1 MHQKFPQSSIVL
13 RVFALILACFFSAG
27 AAMAQEKATNV
38 EPPAQPQVTGTVG
51 TAGAGETNLPAT
63 DSTPRKT
70 RPEVPPAA
78 SAPVA
83 KSNDSK
89 ATASTPVTKS
99 NDSAAPS
106 ATSSVANPSSD
117 YKKSLAD
124 LQALYER
131 EVLKLEQKN
140 NQLKGLYL
148 DGIVARVDVEKSDK
162 DLADARARVED
173 ARNQIAEANK
183 PAPIVP
189 AASVHPLLSDTA
201 WSTGNNRVDTLVR
214 FYGNKYGVDP
224 YLIFC
229 LMHQESRFTSIA
241 TSPKGAQG
249 LMQLMPGTAAR
260 YGVTNPYDVAQSIMG
275 GTRYLKDLLQ
285 MFNGRIDLA
294 LAGYNAGE
302 YAVIKH
308 GYAVPPY
315 AETRNYVRLI
325 TARYAMKPAS

>member
-1 MHQKFPQSSIVL
+1 MHQKVRPSSIVL
-13 RVFALILACFFSAG
+13 RVFALILGCFLTAG
-27 AAMAQEKATNV
+27 AAMAQEKVANV
-38 EPPAQPQVTGTVG
+38 APAAQPQAISTVATPPSG
-51 TAGAGETNLPAT
+51 VAGVSAS
-63 DSTPRKT
+63 D
-70 RPEVPPAA
+70 AA
-78 SAPVA
+78 SQKTLSEASALRGAREGARVP
-83 KSNDSK
+83 SQ
-89 ATASTPVTKS
+89 TGASTSVSKS
-99 NDSAAPS
+99 KDTSAPK
-106 ATSSVANPSSD
+106 TDILSD

-124 LQALYER
+124 LQTLYER
-131 EVLKLEQKN
+131 QVQKLEQQNTQFKE
-140 NQLKGLYL
+140 LYRDGL
-148 DGIVARVDVEKSDK
+148 ISRVEMEKSDK
-162 DLADARARVED
+162 ELVDSRAKVEE

-183 PAPIVP
+183 PVVVP
-189 AASVHPLLSDTA
+189 AAAVNLSAADA
-201 WSTGNNRVDTLVR
+201 VWSTGNNRVDSLVR

-229 LMHQESRFTSIA
+229 LMHQESRFSNNA

-302 YAVIKH
+302 GAVIKY
-308 GYAVPPY
+308 GYAIPPY
-315 AETRNYVRLI
+315 SETRNYVRLI